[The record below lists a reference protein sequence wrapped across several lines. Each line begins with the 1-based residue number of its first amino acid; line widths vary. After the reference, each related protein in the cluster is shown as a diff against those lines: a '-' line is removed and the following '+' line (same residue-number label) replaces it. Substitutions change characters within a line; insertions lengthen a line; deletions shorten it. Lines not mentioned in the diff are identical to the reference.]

1 MHATKRIQDGKPIE
15 EDERKDVMRGDFLDI
30 VELKQEGHVTE
41 FEKHIKEKQT
51 KEQERQR
58 KIAEKIDE

>member
-1 MHATKRIQDGKPIE
+1 MQANKKVVDGKLIE
-15 EDERKDVMRGDFLDI
+15 EDERRDAMKGDFLDV
-30 VELKQEGHVTE
+30 VELKQDGHVTV

-58 KIAEKIDE
+58 KIAK